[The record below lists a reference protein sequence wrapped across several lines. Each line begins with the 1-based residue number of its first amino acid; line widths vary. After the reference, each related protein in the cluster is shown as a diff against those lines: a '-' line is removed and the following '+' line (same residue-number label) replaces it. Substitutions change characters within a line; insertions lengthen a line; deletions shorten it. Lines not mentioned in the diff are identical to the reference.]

1 MLKLLGERELELIY
15 LDFLRRTEPN
25 GSELEEDFFQR
36 KRYRVRDFSA
46 YSIEKGRE
54 IYSNSIFNDNFVNEY
69 YVVNKFDRR
78 SRCCVVRVVKKVVT
92 LDPKTKQP
100 IAKTL
105 FDEVVERRKVS
116 LSGRRNFTI
125 VF

>member
-15 LDFLRRTEPN
+15 LDFLRQTEPN

-54 IYSNSIFNDNFVNEY
+54 IYSNSIFNDDFVNEY

-78 SRCCVVRVVKKVVT
+78 SCCCVVRVVKKVVT

-100 IAKTL
+100 IAKTI